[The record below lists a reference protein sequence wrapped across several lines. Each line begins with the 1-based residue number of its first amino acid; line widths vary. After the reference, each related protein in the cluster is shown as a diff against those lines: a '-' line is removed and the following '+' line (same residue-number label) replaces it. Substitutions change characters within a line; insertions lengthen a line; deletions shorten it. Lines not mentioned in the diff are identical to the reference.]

1 MAKEIERKFK
11 VINNSYKQLAF
22 KKHEIVQA
30 YLSDRKEA
38 TVRVRIRDNEAFL
51 TVKGVNHGIERS
63 EWEYSIPVDEAR
75 SIIKECC
82 NAVLSKTRHLV
93 DYGEKIWEIDEFHG
107 HLEGLVLAEVEL
119 SAPDE
124 PIVIPDF
131 AGEDVSN
138 NAQYYNTNL
147 IKHISR

>member
-22 KKHEIVQA
+22 KNHEIVQA

-38 TVRVRIRDNEAFL
+38 TVRVRIRDKEAFL

-82 NAVLSKTRHLV
+82 SDVLSKTRYLV
-93 DYGEKIWEIDEFHG
+93 NYGDKIWEIDEFHG

-124 PIVIPDF
+124 PIAIPDF

-138 NAQYYNTNL
+138 DSQYYNSNL
-147 IKHISR
+147 IKQILR